1 MTTRTHFTFRI
12 DKLDPDGEVFE
23 HVAGIEDFE
32 FAMATYEAARKR
44 WPSGPI
50 MLRQGVRV
58 VKDSR
63 TTRLA

>member
-12 DKLDPDGEVFE
+12 DKLDPHGEVFE

-32 FAMATYEAARKR
+32 LAVAAYEVACKG
-44 WPSGPI
+44 WPSEPI
-50 MLRQGVRV
+50 MLRQGARV

-63 TTRLA
+63 KTRVA